1 MSIAG
6 EHRPD
11 SLPLVVGPV
20 GIGGWLVLPLLDVII
35 NPFYSAYEIYSVLTD
50 WNLLGPFVG
59 GAEDGRLEVAR
70 LPLLA
75 YVFTS
80 VVRGALAAYCLT
92 LMLKRSPRTP
102 RWMII
107 YYAAELVLGFLDFF
121 LYRVV
126 EGMLQQANPQDYWV
140 LPFIAAICLIW
151 IAYFRRSRR
160 VANTFRSRQAE
171 ADKQLGEIFS

>member
-1 MSIAG
+1 MGVEG

-11 SLPLVVGPV
+11 SLLRIAGPV
-20 GIGGWLVLPLLDVII
+20 GIGGWLLLPLLDILI
-35 NPFYSAYEIYSVLTD
+35 NPFYSAYEIYSTLTG

-59 GAEDGRLEVAR
+59 GAEDGRFEAAR

-75 YVFTS
+75 YAFTS
-80 VVRGALAAYCLT
+80 VVRAALAAYCLY

-107 YYAAELVLGFLDFF
+107 YYAVELVLGFLDFF
-121 LYRVV
+121 LHRVV
-126 EGMLQQANPQDYWV
+126 EDMLQQANPQDYWV

-160 VANTFRSRQAE
+160 VANTFRSQEE
-171 ADKQLGEIFS
+171 ADRQLSEIFS

>member
-1 MSIAG
+1 MGVEG
-6 EHRPD
+6 EHSPD
-11 SLPLVVGPV
+11 SLLRIAGPV
-20 GIGGWLVLPLLDVII
+20 GIGGWLLLPLLDILI
-35 NPFYSAYEIYSVLTD
+35 NPFYSAYEIYSTLTG

-59 GAEDGRLEVAR
+59 GAEDGRFEAAR

-75 YVFTS
+75 YAFTS
-80 VVRGALAAYCLT
+80 VVRAALAAYCLY

-107 YYAAELVLGFLDFF
+107 YYAVELVLGFLDFF

-126 EGMLQQANPQDYWV
+126 EDMLQQANPQDYWF

-160 VANTFRSRQAE
+160 VANTFRSQEE
-171 ADKQLGEIFS
+171 ADRQLSEIFS